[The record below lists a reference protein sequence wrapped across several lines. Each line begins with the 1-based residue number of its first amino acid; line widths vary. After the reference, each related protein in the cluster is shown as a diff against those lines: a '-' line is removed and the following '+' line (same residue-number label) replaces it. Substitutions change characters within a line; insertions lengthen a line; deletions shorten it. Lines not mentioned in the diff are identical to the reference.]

1 MASATPARRRV
12 PTVRAVLLA
21 GAAVIALVVIVGAS
35 LRDYRLLGSNRV
47 PAAAFAL
54 RLGPGQSACQRATIP
69 AGTGAVRVLAL
80 GAGRPTL
87 ALTVDGHF
95 VTGART
101 GGDGWGTLRIP
112 PPATTRTLATL
123 CLRAAGSGPVTL
135 AGQTR
140 PAGANARD
148 GQGRVL
154 RAAARLEFT
163 TAHPASWWSRLGDI
177 FRRFGEGKPGWVGG
191 WTLVLAAL
199 LLAGGLAAAGWALLR
214 AGEDAG

>member
-1 MASATPARRRV
+1 MASSTPTRRRV

-21 GAAVIALVVIVGAS
+21 GAAVIALVVLIGAS

-47 PAAAFAL
+47 PAAAFVL
-54 RLGPGQSACQRATIP
+54 RLGQGQTACQRATIP
-69 AGTGAVRVLAL
+69 AGTGAVRVIAL

-87 ALTVDGHF
+87 ALTIDGHL
-95 VTGART
+95 
-101 GGDGWGTLRIP
+101 GGIGQVADDGWVTLRIP

-123 CLRAAGSGPVTL
+123 CLRTTGPVTL

-148 GQGRVL
+148 EQGRVL
-154 RAAARLEFT
+154 LAAARLEFT
-163 TAHPASWWSRLGDI
+163 TAHPASWWGRIGDML
-177 FRRFGEGKPGWVGG
+177 RRFGEGKPGWVGG

-199 LLAGGLAAAGWALLR
+199 LLAGALAAAGWAVLR
-214 AGEDAG
+214 AGEEAG